1 MSKLIITEE
10 RLNTLISE
18 SIEEVMLEE
27 GWFRDT
33 AGKAWNGIKNV
44 AKNVRQGVKDSG
56 GILPYASN
64 LRGYAERRAEQLRNK
79 MAQAR
84 KAGRAAADVKAL
96 QDPHPSNYW
105 AQKYGEQFVSAMRSM
120 LQSGNYP
127 RERFIQ
133 ALRAYN
139 VSEDDI
145 QKILANAGY
154 NTADQ
159 SAGTTNNGELG
170 VNPDVQQAQA
180 TQPQRQQQPTDTG
193 AGNLGG
199 GAGMDSAIEEAVS
212 KAVKN
217 FINEV
222 GDTYK
227 GQYKLGRLHGRRETQ
242 AFDANRKADATL
254 DQDEYAKHKSQFSDY
269 MNRATAAY
277 VKARDERD
285 AKGNSW
291 EPHQRQMSN
300 AFKHGSDKEDWKRE
314 MRDAREEGKREAE
327 RIKKEIKDIWKQA
340 KEEAEKK
347 KAERQAKKKNIN
359 EVGDTVKGQ
368 KQLGRLA
375 GKRIKQSWV
384 YSETGDE
391 KKSEDYGKR
400 YHAADRKAK
409 EERDKTD
416 SQNKRRRMINAYY
429 KGADKGVTK
438 K

>member
-1 MSKLIITEE
+1 
-10 RLNTLISE
+10 
-18 SIEEVMLEE
+18 
-27 GWFRDT
+27 
-33 AGKAWNGIKNV
+33 
-44 AKNVRQGVKDSG
+44 
-56 GILPYASN
+56 
-64 LRGYAERRAEQLRNK
+64 
-79 MAQAR
+79 
-84 KAGRAAADVKAL
+84 
-96 QDPHPSNYW
+96 
-105 AQKYGEQFVSAMRSM
+105 
-120 LQSGNYP
+120 
-127 RERFIQ
+127 
-133 ALRAYN
+133 
-139 VSEDDI
+139 
-145 QKILANAGY
+145 
-154 NTADQ
+154 
-159 SAGTTNNGELG
+159 
-170 VNPDVQQAQA
+170 
-180 TQPQRQQQPTDTG
+180 
-193 AGNLGG
+193 
-199 GAGMDSAIEEAVS
+199 
-212 KAVKN
+212 
-217 FINEV
+217 
-222 GDTYK
+222 
-227 GQYKLGRLHGRRETQ
+227 
-242 AFDANRKADATL
+242 
-254 DQDEYAKHKSQFSDY
+254 
-269 MNRATAAY
+269 
-277 VKARDERD
+277 
-285 AKGNSW
+285 
-291 EPHQRQMSN
+291 MSN

>member
-277 VKARDERD
+277 VRLVT
-285 AKGNSW
+285 KGT
-291 EPHQRQMSN
+291 QRVT
-300 AFKHGSDKEDWKRE
+300 
-314 MRDAREEGKREAE
+314 
-327 RIKKEIKDIWKQA
+327 
-340 KEEAEKK
+340 
-347 KAERQAKKKNIN
+347 
-359 EVGDTVKGQ
+359 VGNH
-368 KQLGRLA
+368 
-375 GKRIKQSWV
+375 I
-384 YSETGDE
+384 
-391 KKSEDYGKR
+391 
-400 YHAADRKAK
+400 
-409 EERDKTD
+409 RDKCQMPLSTEATR
-416 SQNKRRRMINAYY
+416 KIG
-429 KGADKGVTK
+429 KEK
-438 K
+438 